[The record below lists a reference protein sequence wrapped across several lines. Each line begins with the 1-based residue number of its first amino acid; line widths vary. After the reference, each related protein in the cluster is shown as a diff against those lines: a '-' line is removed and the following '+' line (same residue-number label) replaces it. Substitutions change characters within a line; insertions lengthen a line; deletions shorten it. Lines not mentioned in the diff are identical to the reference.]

1 MNPAERYA
9 RLAQRY
15 KWVTWFGIFLNCLFI
30 FPLLLIPRFTLD
42 LLRIP
47 LDELIFA
54 RTAGLLLLWISIF
67 YIPAAGNLK
76 KYRVYAWIAAFPTRF
91 GGASFF
97 YVAVFVFG
105 YPKGYLA
112 IAFVDSLIFVLW
124 VIILLK
130 VRAVEREA
138 SAPLTG
144 LAPRPKKWWTVLGVL
159 VLVIGLVGIVGWY
172 KLLREVDQ
180 QFSSMEERFKYG
192 SIGAEQAQ
200 GLPFWIW
207 LVLPRIFPEYLP
219 GPGGYN
225 ALGLY
230 NEPGKEMPVGFSVK
244 TVGIARVG
252 INCALC
258 HSGTVRFAPD
268 EVPTLLVGGA
278 GNTFA
283 PLRYQRFLFACA
295 SDPRF
300 NADTILGAVAT
311 MYKLS
316 FVDRILYRYLLIP
329 FTKNAILK
337 QKAAFAWTDAR
348 PDWGRGRI
356 DPFNPVK
363 VAILNVSVGDT
374 IGNSDMMPIWNMRP
388 RQGMAY
394 HWDGLNTE
402 LVEVVRSSAIG
413 DGATP
418 KSIKGELANLDRL
431 QGWLMDLK
439 PPKYP
444 SERFPINAALAASGR
459 GIFEREC
466 AVCHAFGG
474 AKTGQVIPVGD
485 VGTDP
490 HRVQMWTKEAAAA
503 YNAYAKSYPWGFSH
517 FRSTDGYV
525 AVPLDAIWTRGPYL
539 HNGSVPTLRD
549 LLQPPANRPKT
560 FHRGYD
566 LFDPQNVGYVT
577 QGPEAERVGFR
588 YDVAERGNGN
598 QGHLWGTALPAR
610 DKDALIEYMKTL

>member
-1 MNPAERYA
+1 MDAPDRYQ
-9 RLAQRY
+9 RLATRY
-15 KWVTWFGIFLNCLFI
+15 TRVTWFGIFLNGLFI

-42 LLRIP
+42 LLGIP
-47 LDELIFA
+47 LDQLIFA

-67 YIPAAGNLK
+67 YIPAASNLK

-91 GGASFF
+91 GGATFF

-105 YPKGYLA
+105 HPKGYLT
-112 IAFVDSLIFVLW
+112 IAVVDSLIFVLW
-124 VIILLK
+124 MHILLK
-130 VRAVEREA
+130 VRVLEREQA
-138 SAPLTG
+138 SPLTG
-144 LAPRPKKWWTVLGVL
+144 TAPKSRKWWKVLGVL
-159 VLVIGLVGIVGWY
+159 IVVVAVVAFVGWY

-180 QFSSMEERFKYG
+180 HFGSTEEYFKYG
-192 SIGAEQAQ
+192 SIGTEQAQ
-200 GLPFWIW
+200 GIPFWIW

-230 NEPGKEMPVGFSVK
+230 NEPGNEMPVGFSVK
-244 TVGIARVG
+244 TVGVARVG

-278 GNTFA
+278 STTFDA
-283 PLRYQRFLFACA
+283 LRYQRFLFRCA

-300 NADTILGAVAT
+300 NADTILAQVDT

-316 FVDRILYRYLLIP
+316 TIDRVLYRYVLIP
-329 FTKNAILK
+329 FTKKALLK
-337 QKAAFAWTDAR
+337 QKAAFAWTDTR
-348 PDWGRGRI
+348 PAWGRGRI
-356 DPFNPVK
+356 DPFNPAK
-363 VAILNVSVGDT
+363 VSVLHVPVGDT
-374 IGNSDMMPIWNMRP
+374 IGNSDMMPIWNLRA

-418 KSIKGELANLDRL
+418 KSIPLGELEKL
-431 QGWLMDLK
+431 QAWLMDLK

-444 SERFPINAALAASGR
+444 SERFAINATLAAVGR
-459 GIFEREC
+459 GIFAREC
-466 AVCHAFGG
+466 AACHALGG
-474 AKTGQVIPVGD
+474 ARTGKVIPVEE

-490 HRVQMWTKEAAAA
+490 HRVQMWTKEAAAS
-503 YNAYAKSYPWGFSH
+503 YNAYAKDYPWGFSH

-525 AVPLDAIWTRGPYL
+525 AVPLDALWTRGPYL
-539 HNGSVPTLRD
+539 HNGSAPTLRD
-549 LLQPPANRPKT
+549 LLQPPPGRSKV
-560 FHRGYD
+560 FYRGYN
-566 LFDPQNVGYVT
+566 LFDPQNVGFVT
-577 QGPEAERVGFR
+577 QGPEAQRVGFR
-588 YDVAERGNGN
+588 YDVAEPGNGN
-598 QGHLWGTALPAR
+598 QGHLWGTALPAE

>member
-1 MNPAERYA
+1 MDATERYQQ
-9 RLAQRY
+9 LAARY
-15 KWVTWFGIFLNCLFI
+15 KCVTWFGIFLNCLFI

-42 LLRIP
+42 LLGIP
-47 LDELIFA
+47 LDQLIFA

-67 YIPAAGNLK
+67 YIPASVNLK

-91 GGASFF
+91 GGATFF
-97 YVAVFVFG
+97 WVAVFAFG
-105 YPKGYLA
+105 QPKGYLS
-112 IAFVDSLIFVLW
+112 IAVVDSLIFVLW
-124 VIILLK
+124 MRILFQ
-130 VRAVEREA
+130 VRALEREQA
-138 SAPLTG
+138 SPLTG
-144 LAPRPKKWWTVLGVL
+144 MAPKSRKWWKVFGVL
-159 VLVIGLVGIVGWY
+159 VVVVAVVGFVGWY

-180 QFSSMEERFKYG
+180 HFGSTEEYFKYG

-200 GLPFWIW
+200 GIPFWVW

-225 ALGLY
+225 SLGLH
-230 NEPGKEMPVGFSVK
+230 NEPGQVLPVGFSLK

-258 HSGTVRFAPD
+258 HSGTVRFGPD

-278 GNTFA
+278 STTFDA
-283 PLRYQRFLFACA
+283 LRYQRFLFRSA

-300 NADTILGAVAT
+300 NADTILAEIGT

-316 FVDRILYRYLLIP
+316 LVDRVLYRYLLIP
-329 FTKNAILK
+329 FTKKALLK
-337 QKAAFAWTDAR
+337 QKEAFAWTDTR
-348 PDWGRGRI
+348 PAWGRGRI

-363 VAILNVSVGDT
+363 VAILHVPVGDT
-374 IGNSDMMPIWNMRP
+374 IGNSDMMPIWNLGARK
-388 RQGMAY
+388 GMAY

-402 LVEVVRSSAIG
+402 LIEVVRSSAIG

-418 KSIKGELANLDRL
+418 KSIKGELDNLAKL
-431 QGWLMDLK
+431 QAWLMDLK

-444 SERFPINAALAASGR
+444 ADRFPINAALAAAGR
-459 GIFEREC
+459 GIFAREC
-466 AVCHAFGG
+466 AACHALGG
-474 AKTGQVIPVGD
+474 ASTGKVIPVEE

-490 HRVQMWTKEAAAA
+490 HRVQMWTKEAAAN
-503 YNAYAKSYPWGFSH
+503 YNAYAKEYPWGFSH
-517 FRSTDGYV
+517 FRSTNGYV
-525 AVPLDAIWTRGPYL
+525 AVPLDALWTRGPYL

-549 LLQPPANRPKT
+549 LLEPPQNRPKI
-560 FHRGYD
+560 FYRGYN

-577 QGPEAERVGFR
+577 QGPEAQRVGFR
-588 YDVAERGNGN
+588 YDVAEPGNSN

-610 DKDALIEYMKTL
+610 EKDGLIEYMKTL